1 MDSLICFILNR
12 ATTLQNTPSLPTI
25 NPTEIASLFFNGSIG
40 KTADDTQ
47 IKQTLDVMKSL
58 VKQGLL
64 QQTDVNDDIPNA
76 NRFSI
81 TPNGK
86 KFLESNCKQA

>member
-1 MDSLICFILNR
+1 MNPLICFILKK
-12 ATTLQNTPSLPTI
+12 AATLQNTPSLSTI

-58 VKQGLL
+58 VEKGLL
-64 QQTDVNDDIPNA
+64 QQTNVNNDIPSGNQ
-76 NRFSI
+76 FKI
-81 TPNGK
+81 TPQGK
-86 KFLESNCKQA
+86 IFLESNCN